1 MIFAWRIK
9 EETPLPN
16 SELLFFCETHLFR
29 NRETYLSAKFRAL
42 AKTNIFASELNLQSP
57 IRSGWQKERRA
68 ARSRGGRRR
77 RRRGRCC
84 RIPSRCRRSWRPRAR
99 RRRRRS
105 CCGGCGGRATRRGSA
120 AAGRRLSGRRL
131 SRSGRA
137 GTGSRRRSP
146 PSRRIWSPSRDPS
159 RISRTARDRNLHST
173 SDQVLYLIHQAK
185 HYY

>member
-9 EETPLPN
+9 EETHL
-16 SELLFFCETHLFR
+16 SQIQSCFFFCETHLFR

-57 IRSGWQKERRA
+57 IRSGWQKARRA
-68 ARSRGGRRR
+68 ARSRGGRRC

-84 RIPSRCRRSWRPRAR
+84 RIPSRCGRSWRPRARR

-105 CCGGCGGRATRRGSA
+105 CCGGCGGRATRRGS
-120 AAGRRLSGRRL
+120 RRLSGRRL

-159 RISRTARDRNLHST
+159 HISRTARDRNLHST